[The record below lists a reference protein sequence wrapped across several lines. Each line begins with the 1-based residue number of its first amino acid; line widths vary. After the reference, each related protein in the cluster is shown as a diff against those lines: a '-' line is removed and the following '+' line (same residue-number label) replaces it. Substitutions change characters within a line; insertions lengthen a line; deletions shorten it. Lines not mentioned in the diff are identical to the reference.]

1 MATDPNT
8 IGASRFTE
16 FVGTPGVARLGLVNT
31 HVEQN
36 SRPYVPV
43 RDPYRPMLR
52 AITNGRR
59 TGADA
64 ATVWGLVDTSAP
76 QRQTLY
82 TEIAE
87 GWLRYVPT
95 LGDTEV
101 LTAKRGRWR
110 SPALTVRVSPDLV
123 VRHTSTGQVKLLRL
137 YVRAAPLSQEK
148 ATTMW
153 WLLDQVADDLYP
165 GSTVAVVDVRR
176 GREVDPLPGSAAYHA
191 WMQSEALSYT
201 HMCGLVDEAA

>member
-16 FVGTPGVARLGLVNT
+16 FVGTPGVARLGLV
-31 HVEQN
+31 HAHSEQN
-36 SRPYVPV
+36 AQPYVPV

-59 TGADA
+59 SGQDA
-64 ATVWGLVDTSAP
+64 AAVWGLVGTSAP

-82 TEIAE
+82 TELAE
-87 GWLRYVPT
+87 GWLRYAPALT
-95 LGDTEV
+95 DTEV
-101 LTAKRGRWR
+101 LTAKRGRW
-110 SPALTVRVSPDLV
+110 SSTALTVRVSPDLA
-123 VRHTSTGQVKLLRL
+123 VRHTTTGQVTLLRL

-153 WLLDQVADDLYP
+153 WLLDRVADDLYP
-165 GSTVAVVDVRR
+165 GSIVAVVDVRR
-176 GREVDPLPGSAAYHA
+176 GRQVEPLPTSAAFDA
-191 WMQSEALSYT
+191 WMEAEALSYT
-201 HMCGLVDEAA
+201 HMRGLLPDAA